1 MKTSMKTTQA
11 LFLVL
16 TLTTALAI
24 QLGAQTYLTN
34 GLVAYYPFN
43 GNANDASGNGHN
55 GTNINAIL
63 APDRFGV
70 SNACYSF
77 NGTNS
82 HIDIG
87 SSIALGKPHDA
98 MTISVWFLARTN
110 YNPQF
115 GPVLQI
121 ITDFSGPDGY
131 SPTGDDYYFASLW
144 FSSLQDGTNQLFFDN
159 RSYPLSFL
167 NDSMTV
173 VDDNRW
179 HSCAVVLDGQG
190 TNLLYVDGVL
200 SAQDSSIATLSGVVA
215 SPYVGYYDSTLNY
228 LNNQFWRIGA
238 SQWSGQIWNVFNGL
252 IDDVRI
258 YNVAL
263 SSNQVQQLYQYE
275 SLPQIALL
283 EAVVPSFS
291 NLYVGTNYQL
301 QISTNLSGTFTN
313 YGSTFA
319 ATNSTMTYPQYFNV
333 ANWSQLFFR
342 LVAP

>member
-1 MKTSMKTTQA
+1 MKTTTS
-11 LFLVL
+11 LFGIFTISL
-16 TLTTALAI
+16 ALA
-24 QLGAQTYLTN
+24 AQTQAQSFLTN

-55 GTNINAIL
+55 GTNINTTL

-70 SNACYSF
+70 PNACYSF

-82 HIDIG
+82 HVDIG
-87 SSIALGKPHDA
+87 SSIALGNPHDA

-115 GPVLQI
+115 GPALQI
-121 ITDFSGPDGY
+121 ITDYSGPDGY
-131 SPTGDDYYFASLW
+131 SPTGDNYYFASLW

-167 NDSMTV
+167 NDSKTV

-190 TNLLYVDGVL
+190 TNLVYVDGVL
-200 SAQDSSIATLSGVVA
+200 SAQDSSISTLTGVVA
-215 SPYVGYYDSTLNY
+215 SPYVGYYDSTQNY

-238 SQWSGQIWNVFNGL
+238 SQWSSQIWNVFNGL

-258 YNVAL
+258 YNRAL
-263 SSNQVQQLYQYE
+263 TSSEVGQLDPHESTPQVT
-275 SLPQIALL
+275 IMK
-283 EAVVPSFS
+283 AVVPSFS
-291 NLYVGTNYQL
+291 DLYLGTNYQL
-301 QISTNLSGTFTN
+301 QISTNLNGVFTN

-319 ATNSTMTYPQYFNV
+319 ATNSTMMYPQYFNV
-333 ANWSQLFFR
+333 ADWNQLFFR